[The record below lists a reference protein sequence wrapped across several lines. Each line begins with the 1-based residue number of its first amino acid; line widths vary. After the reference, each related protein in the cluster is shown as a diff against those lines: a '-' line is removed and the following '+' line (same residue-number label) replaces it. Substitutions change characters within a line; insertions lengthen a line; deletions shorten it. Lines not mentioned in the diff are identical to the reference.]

1 MEITTVGID
10 SANSISPPAGP
21 TLGAGT
27 IGRRRRLG
35 RRLIASRRAHPALDP
50 SSSADLVDHI
60 DIGGDRR
67 VRLHRRVGRIG
78 KRIGGSLNL
87 RTEADPATD
96 TLRQQGLCDVGI
108 VAEDLRRSDPVAERE
123 QSACVQT
130 QIAATVSRGSTDA
143 HAKSGGCTPN
153 AGTAEAT
160 LNAGGGQSGRDHRGR
175 LASGMKGHRVGN
187 DVVAPASVPVPITVS
202 IAGHDLRV
210 RRKRRRQYQNEGC
223 GNHPWLTHHQA
234 PHRTATTC
242 IGLFSKARSIN
253 RYNLN
258 CATYCVGVS
267 NSHRRD

>member
-1 MEITTVGID
+1 MSASTDGKCLPECGCLPSSRAEAGAIPMEITTVGID

-67 VRLHRRVGRIG
+67 VRLHRRIGRIG

-143 HAKSGGCTPN
+143 HAKSGGCTPMLVLPRQLSMPAAASPGAIT
-153 AGTAEAT
+153 AGAW
-160 LNAGGGQSGRDHRGR
+160 
-175 LASGMKGHRVGN
+175 
-187 DVVAPASVPVPITVS
+187 
-202 IAGHDLRV
+202 
-210 RRKRRRQYQNEGC
+210 RR
-223 GNHPWLTHHQA
+223 A
-234 PHRTATTC
+234 
-242 IGLFSKARSIN
+242 
-253 RYNLN
+253 
-258 CATYCVGVS
+258 
-267 NSHRRD
+267 